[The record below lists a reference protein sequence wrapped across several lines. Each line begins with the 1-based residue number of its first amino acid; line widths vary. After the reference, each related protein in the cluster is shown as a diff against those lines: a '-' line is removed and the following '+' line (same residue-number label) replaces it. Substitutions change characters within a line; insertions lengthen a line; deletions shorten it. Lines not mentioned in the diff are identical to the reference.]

1 MLAGERNAALWR
13 VFEKLPD
20 RCRRLLRVLMASP
33 PPAYAEVALAL
44 DMPVGSIG
52 PIRQRCLGRLKA
64 LVRGNEALRGR
75 S

>member
-1 MLAGERNAALWR
+1 
-13 VFEKLPD
+13 
-20 RCRRLLRVLMASP
+20 MASP

-64 LVRGNEALRGR
+64 LVAGNELLEER